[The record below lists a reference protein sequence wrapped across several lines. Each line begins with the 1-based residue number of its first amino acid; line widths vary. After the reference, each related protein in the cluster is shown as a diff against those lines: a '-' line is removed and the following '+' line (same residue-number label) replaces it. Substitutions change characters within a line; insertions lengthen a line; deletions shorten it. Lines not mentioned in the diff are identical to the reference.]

1 MRVMPAPRM
10 TAQEARDH
18 IARLGI
24 SQQALA
30 RLIMVNPTTVR
41 RWINIKD
48 PLDIPQAVAL
58 LLRLLTPAK
67 VKRLIEEAEGNG
79 NRQGREDNS
88 E

>member
-1 MRVMPAPRM
+1 M

-18 IARLGI
+18 LARLGI

-41 RWINIKD
+41 RWLNIAD
-48 PLDIPQAVAL
+48 PLDIPQAVAIM
-58 LLRLLTPAK
+58 LRLLTPAK
-67 VKRLIEEAEGNG
+67 VKRLIGEAEGNG
-79 NRQGREDNS
+79 DSPGSRDKS

>member
-1 MRVMPAPRM
+1 MPAHRM

-41 RWINIKD
+41 RWLNVEN
-48 PLDIPQAVAL
+48 PLDIPQAVAIM
-58 LLRLLTPAK
+58 LRLLTPAK
-67 VKRLIEEAEGNG
+67 VKRLIEESEGDA
-79 NRQGREDNS
+79 DNQDRKDKG